1 MNEYADATPPTD
13 AALAD
18 GFQEWIA
25 NKITILEERARHH
38 HRQGAYDVVK
48 SIRNDQKMFDAIA
61 AALRARAVP
70 THNLTGHDVDDIARV
85 LCWLKNGDTPP
96 AAQIERIVHRNA
108 ELAATPPAG
117 SALADSIDS
126 LGFVISGDNPP
137 VKEWVSECGGGCM
150 PATKE
155 EKMMWDVLQSALR
168 ARAVPDEP
176 VESIL
181 AAYKTGISHG
191 KEQTNHE
198 FEFAPGSASDKAY
211 TTGYNEGYEQRL
223 AMLAASK
230 GAKQ

>member
-18 GFQEWIA
+18 EAASVVSGLRRANDLLRSEGFHPEAFDFSKAA
-25 NKITILEERARHH
+25 NFIER
-38 HRQGAYDVVK
+38 
-48 SIRNDQKMFDAIA
+48 MA

-108 ELAATPPAG
+108 ELRG
-117 SALADSIDS
+117 IVDD
-126 LGFVISGDNPP
+126 
-137 VKEWVSECGGGCM
+137 M
-150 PATKE
+150 
-155 EKMMWDVLQSALR
+155 R